1 MFMSNSSHAFIVGM
15 EGMRK
20 ERVLR
25 YFLERKGLH
34 YTLPSN

>member
-25 YFLERKGLH
+25 YSLAHKGLH
-34 YTLPSN
+34 ITL